1 MRKTQIL
8 IADDH
13 AVMRMGLT
21 ALFDTVPAF
30 KIIGEASNGLE
41 AADKAHTLK
50 PDIIIMDLMMPIMD
64 GVAATRRIQ
73 QNTPET
79 KVLLLTT
86 FGTSDGIAQALDAGA
101 TGAILKSASNEELI
115 AAVHAV
121 ASGKLFI
128 AKDVQQLLKNE
139 PPVQPLTER
148 QLEILSFVTRGLTN
162 QDIAKALGIRVDS
175 VGQNLSTIFAKL
187 GAANRAE
194 ATSIAL
200 RKHLLKI

>member
-21 ALFDTVPAF
+21 ALFDTVPEF

-64 GVAATRRIQ
+64 GVAATRKIQ
-73 QNTPET
+73 QDIPET

-86 FGTSDGIAQALDAGA
+86 FGTSDGIAQALAAGA

-115 AAVHAV
+115 AAVHTV

-128 AKDVQQLLKNE
+128 AKDVQQLLKSE

-200 RKHLLKI
+200 RKQLLKI